1 MRILVVEDD
10 PALRLGLRRTLLSEG
25 WQVDE
30 VADGSLALSAT
41 VTANFDLVVL
51 DLNLPRLSGMDVLK
65 TWRQSHKT
73 HSVLILSARDE
84 SLDRIADLNEGADDY
99 LIKPFEPA
107 ELVARIRA
115 IMRRTRGQ
123 TVNIIKLGR
132 LTFNTETRE
141 LNSDSFKIALTS
153 RESALVELLISADGN
168 PVSKTRIMS
177 TMSSWEADFSSNAVE
192 IYILKLRRKLIDTN
206 VTIKT
211 IRGFGY
217 SMQTES

>member
-41 VTANFDLVVL
+41 VTADFDLVVL

-84 SLDRIADLNEGADDY
+84 SLDRIAGLNEGADDY

-168 PVSKTRIMS
+168 PVSKTRITS

>member
-10 PALRLGLRRTLLSEG
+10 SALRLGLRRTLLSEG
-25 WQVDE
+25 WQVDV

-41 VTANFDLVVL
+41 ATADFDLVVL
-51 DLNLPRLSGMDVLK
+51 DLNLPRINGMDVLK
-65 TWRQSHKT
+65 MWRQSHKT

-84 SLDRIADLNEGADDY
+84 SLDRIAGLNEGADDY

-141 LNSDSFKIALTS
+141 LTSDSVNIALTP
-153 RESALVELLISADGN
+153 RESALVELLISAEGN
-168 PVSKTRIMS
+168 PVSKTRIIS

-192 IYILKLRRKLIDTN
+192 IYILKLRRKLIDTD

>member
-41 VTANFDLVVL
+41 VTADFDLVVL

-84 SLDRIADLNEGADDY
+84 SLDRIAGLNEGADDY

-115 IMRRTRGQ
+115 IMRRMRGQ

-192 IYILKLRRKLIDTN
+192 IYILKLRRKMIDTN

>member
-41 VTANFDLVVL
+41 VTADFDLVVL

-84 SLDRIADLNEGADDY
+84 SLDRIAGLNEGADDY

-141 LNSDSFKIALTS
+141 LNSDSVKIALTS

>member
-1 MRILVVEDD
+1 
-10 PALRLGLRRTLLSEG
+10 
-25 WQVDE
+25 
-30 VADGSLALSAT
+30 
-41 VTANFDLVVL
+41 
-51 DLNLPRLSGMDVLK
+51 
-65 TWRQSHKT
+65 
-73 HSVLILSARDE
+73 
-84 SLDRIADLNEGADDY
+84 
-99 LIKPFEPA
+99 
-107 ELVARIRA
+107 
-115 IMRRTRGQ
+115 MRRTRGQ
-123 TVNIIKLGR
+123 TVNIIELGR

-141 LNSDSFKIALTS
+141 LSSDNIKIALTP

-168 PVSKTRIMS
+168 PVSKIRIIS